1 MCASTWAAKSSGLQ
15 SRSGTTSVRSSP
27 WWTVCPETEPTLS
40 AMVDPLLR
48 LLLWRESSTGDV
60 EGSGRAVAILFS
72 VRVKLVGSRTASCK
86 PRRGFGRTGRDV
98 KVLSKCGG
106 APKDTRPLGRCC
118 SSWAEGR
125 HEAKSRGLV
134 VWREKVGK
142 SQPQPPRYGI
152 ATRLSLSDYA
162 PCKPQDIPRL
172 HILNSYLFVV

>member
-27 WWTVCPETEPTLS
+27 WWTVCPETEPTLL
-40 AMVDPLLR
+40 AMVEPLR

-60 EGSGRAVAILFS
+60 VEGSRRAVAILFS
-72 VRVKLVGSRTASCK
+72 VRVKLVGSRTACCK

-106 APKDTRPLGRCC
+106 ALEDTRPLGRCC
-118 SSWAEGR
+118 CSSWAEGT

-134 VWREKVGK
+134 VVWREKV
-142 SQPQPPRYGI
+142 SHSHCTNCFWYHYGERVCTYSSTTSLGDVY
-152 ATRLSLSDYA
+152 AYTCTVEMTR
-162 PCKPQDIPRL
+162 
-172 HILNSYLFVV
+172 